1 MSQEPRLGLQWK
13 LVILYLAAG
22 LFSSGVVAAGYLAGT
37 YLGLQPTSA
46 LGAGLAAG
54 VAVGLTGSVVGS
66 MIARSLKLRL
76 WEAGLMAG
84 RIARGDFQ
92 ARLSVGPADEIG
104 WLEEQLNQMAGHLET
119 AVAESRAL
127 AEQNRRLAEE
137 AGRGAALE
145 ERTRLARDLHD
156 TVNQRLFALAM
167 RAAAARRRL
176 EQIGGQAAAVAADVA
191 AIEDLARQAHSQ
203 TRELILQLRPVALD
217 QQGLGPA
224 LREYVT
230 AAGDRESWE
239 VVQEID
245 VSIRLAG
252 PTGESLFRVAQ
263 EALNNASKHAGAGR
277 VWVRLCRTT
286 EGILLAVKDDGVG
299 FDLRAGIRPTAVG
312 LIGIRERV
320 AAMRGKLD
328 VNSAP
333 GRGTEITAVVPVPAK
348 GGEAT

>member
-156 TVNQRLFALAM
+156 TVNQQLFALAM

-176 EQIGGQAAAVAADVA
+176 
-191 AIEDLARQAHSQ
+191 
-203 TRELILQLRPVALD
+203 
-217 QQGLGPA
+217 
-224 LREYVT
+224 
-230 AAGDRESWE
+230 
-239 VVQEID
+239 
-245 VSIRLAG
+245 
-252 PTGESLFRVAQ
+252 
-263 EALNNASKHAGAGR
+263 
-277 VWVRLCRTT
+277 
-286 EGILLAVKDDGVG
+286 
-299 FDLRAGIRPTAVG
+299 
-312 LIGIRERV
+312 
-320 AAMRGKLD
+320 
-328 VNSAP
+328 
-333 GRGTEITAVVPVPAK
+333 
-348 GGEAT
+348 